1 MCGAER
7 SRSQQS
13 QIRELG
19 IASRKTPTT
28 TNGTCHNVENRVSRL
43 SFYRKEVEKT
53 LDFAVFASYNETS
66 ETGLSCLNF
75 NVIREFYG
83 TMTKKASRKDRARL
97 LKRVK
102 EERQKAK
109 LTLRDDSAKRARP
122 GKAARALRA
131 ALAKAPDPALEMGQ
145 PEEDPTLVDELIKK
159 GKDQSYLTQDDI
171 LSVFPEAEANLEQL
185 EELYIVLFDEGISVV
200 EAEKAAEEGEGPET
214 AKVPQEDFDLSA
226 IGIDDTVSLYLKEIS
241 RIALLTAAQ
250 EVEYARGME
259 IGKRARYRLNKDH
272 LAPNER
278 IRLEGKIHEGELY
291 RQKLIKANFR
301 LVVSIAK
308 KYIGRGVSFLDLI
321 QEGNIGLIRAVE
333 KFDYHRG
340 YKFSTYA
347 TWWIRQAITRAIA
360 DQGRT
365 IRVPVHMC
373 ERINKLTR
381 VSRQLVQELGREPTS
396 DEIAFKLNTT
406 SRKVERIIKISQRPL
421 SLEMPVGEEQDSHLG
436 DFIPDDS
443 TLGPTDAATHQLLR
457 EQMED
462 ILTSLSP
469 REGRVLQLRFGLK
482 DGKAHTLE
490 EVGRKFGVTRE
501 RIRQIEA
508 KALRKLRHPSR
519 SRKLRDYLE

>member
-1 MCGAER
+1 MVQMAKQSKAHKNGKIKDTLTATASVAVTAEPPADGAR
-7 SRSQQS
+7 
-13 QIRELG
+13 G
-19 IASRKTPTT
+19 IAKL
-28 TNGTCHNVENRVSRL
+28 RL
-43 SFYRKEVEKT
+43 VQPET
-53 LDFAVFASYNETS
+53 QAVVQE
-66 ETGLSCLNF
+66 L
-75 NVIREFYG
+75 I
-83 TMTKKASRKDRARL
+83 
-97 LKRVK
+97 
-102 EERQKAK
+102 AK
-109 LTLRDDSAKRARP
+109 
-122 GKAARALRA
+122 GKAQGY
-131 ALAKAPDPALEMGQ
+131 LAQ
-145 PEEDPTLVDELIKK
+145 
-159 GKDQSYLTQDDI
+159 DQI
-171 LSVFPEAEANLEQL
+171 LAVFPEAETNMEQL
-185 EELYIVLFDEGISVV
+185 EELYIVLF
-200 EAEKAAEEGEGPET
+200 EEGVQLLDEPPSATAARPEP
-214 AKVPQEDFDLSA
+214 AEPPPENVDLNE

-241 RIALLTAAQ
+241 RIPLLRAEQ

-259 IGKRARYRLNKDH
+259 IGKRAKQQLSRS
-272 LAPNER
+272 PSMSITER
-278 IRLEGKIHEGELY
+278 TRLETKVREGELS

-333 KFDYHRG
+333 KFDHKRG
-340 YKFSTYA
+340 FKFSTYA

-381 VSRQLVQELGREPTS
+381 VSRQLVQELGREPS
-396 DEIAFKLNTT
+396 PDEIAKELGTT
-406 SRKVERIIKISQRPL
+406 PKKVERIIKISQRPL

-436 DFIPDDS
+436 DFIPDES
-443 TLGPTDAATHQLLR
+443 TLGPTDAASHQLLR
-457 EQMED
+457 EQMEE

-482 DGKAHTLE
+482 DGKSHTLE
-490 EVGRKFGVTRE
+490 EVGKKFGVTRE

>member
-1 MCGAER
+1 MAKIEK
-7 SRSQQS
+7 
-13 QIRELG
+13 
-19 IASRKTPTT
+19 KT
-28 TNGTCHNVENRVSRL
+28 RL
-43 SFYRKEVEKT
+43 A
-53 LDFAVFASYNETS
+53 AVFAGPQLADPETKPVRGS
-66 ETGLSCLNF
+66 
-75 NVIREFYG
+75 
-83 TMTKKASRKDRARL
+83 RARIP
-97 LKRVK
+97 
-102 EERQKAK
+102 
-109 LTLRDDSAKRARP
+109 SAENRP
-122 GKAARALRA
+122 Q
-131 ALAKAPDPALEMGQ
+131 DEQ
-145 PEEDPTLVDELIKK
+145 PIINELIAK
-159 GKDQSYLTQDDI
+159 GKVRGYLTQDDI
-171 LSVFPEAEANLEQL
+171 LTAFPEAESNLEQL
-185 EELYIVLFDEGISVV
+185 EELYIVLF
-200 EAEKAAEEGEGPET
+200 EEGVQLVEENAKSAEPAESEEPEERKET
-214 AKVPQEDFDLSA
+214 FDLTE

-241 RIALLTAAQ
+241 RIPLLRAEQ
-250 EVEYARGME
+250 EVEYAKAME
-259 IGKRARYRLNKDH
+259 GGKRARFQLSR
-272 LAPNER
+272 ATPGASER
-278 IRLEGKIHEGELY
+278 ARLEAKIRAGELS

-333 KFDYHRG
+333 KFDYKRG

-381 VSRQLVQELGREPTS
+381 VSRQLVQELGREPS
-396 DEIAFKLNTT
+396 PDEIAKELGTT
-406 SRKVERIIKISQRPL
+406 PKKVERIIKISQRPL

-436 DFIPDDS
+436 DFIPDES
-443 TLGPTDAATHQLLR
+443 TLGPTDAASHQLLR
-457 EQMED
+457 EQMEE

-482 DGKAHTLE
+482 DGKSHTLE
-490 EVGRKFGVTRE
+490 EVGKKFGVTRE

>member
-1 MCGAER
+1 M
-7 SRSQQS
+7 
-13 QIRELG
+13 
-19 IASRKTPTT
+19 
-28 TNGTCHNVENRVSRL
+28 V
-43 SFYRKEVEKT
+43 
-53 LDFAVFASYNETS
+53 
-66 ETGLSCLNF
+66 
-75 NVIREFYG
+75 
-83 TMTKKASRKDRARL
+83 
-97 LKRVK
+97 
-102 EERQKAK
+102 
-109 LTLRDDSAKRARP
+109 
-122 GKAARALRA
+122 
-131 ALAKAPDPALEMGQ
+131 Q
-145 PEEDPTLVDELIKK
+145 PEEEPTPVEELIKK
-159 GKDQSYLTQDDI
+159 GKEQGYLVQDDI
-171 LSVFPEAEANLEQL
+171 LQVFPEAESNMEQL

-200 EAEKAAEEGEGPET
+200 EVEKTAAEDGEDAETSKAA
-214 AKVPQEDFDLSA
+214 QEDFDLSA

-241 RIALLTAAQ
+241 RIPLLTAAQ

-259 IGKRARYRLNKDH
+259 IGKRARYRLNKNH
-272 LAPNER
+272 VSTPER
-278 IRLEGKIHEGELY
+278 SRLEGKIREGELY

-333 KFDYHRG
+333 KFDHHRG
-340 YKFSTYA
+340 FKFSTYA

-396 DEIAFKLNTT
+396 EEIAQELNTT

-436 DFIPDDS
+436 DFIPDEM
-443 TLGPTDAATHQLLR
+443 TLGPTDAASHQLLR

-490 EVGRKFGVTRE
+490 EVGKKFGVTRE

>member
-1 MCGAER
+1 MATRRITKNTKAR
-7 SRSQQS
+7 SSGVVS
-13 QIRELG
+13 
-19 IASRKTPTT
+19 KTRHARNGH
-28 TNGTCHNVENRVSRL
+28 TNGNGHRTDRSVASSGLALTAPAEKAHVTFAQSRAL
-43 SFYRKEVEKT
+43 VQQLVEK
-53 LDFAVFASYNETS
+53 
-66 ETGLSCLNF
+66 
-75 NVIREFYG
+75 
-83 TMTKKASRKDRARL
+83 
-97 LKRVK
+97 
-102 EERQKAK
+102 
-109 LTLRDDSAKRARP
+109 
-122 GKAARALRA
+122 GKAQGWLS
-131 ALAKAPDPALEMGQ
+131 Q
-145 PEEDPTLVDELIKK
+145 
-159 GKDQSYLTQDDI
+159 DQI
-171 LSVFPEAEANLEQL
+171 LQVFPEAEANIEQL
-185 EELYIVLFDEGISVV
+185 EEVYIVLFEEGIQLVDQAEAPEVVV
-200 EAEKAAEEGEGPET
+200 EKPEEP
-214 AKVPQEDFDLSA
+214 AQVDLNE

-241 RIALLTAAQ
+241 RIPLLRAEQ

-259 IGKRARYRLNKDH
+259 IGKKARQQLNRSST
-272 LAPNER
+272 LSMSER
-278 IRLEGKIHEGELY
+278 TKLEQKIRDGELC

-333 KFDYHRG
+333 KFDYKRG
-340 YKFSTYA
+340 FKFSTYA

-381 VSRQLVQELGREPTS
+381 VSRQLVQELGREPTP
-396 DEIAFKLNTT
+396 DEIAKELGTT
-406 SRKVERIIKISQRPL
+406 PKKVERIIKISQRPL

-436 DFIPDDS
+436 DFIPDES
-443 TLGPTDAATHQLLR
+443 TLGPTDAASHQLLR
-457 EQMED
+457 EQMEE

-482 DGKAHTLE
+482 DGKSHTLE
-490 EVGRKFGVTRE
+490 EVGKKFGVTRE

>member
-1 MCGAER
+1 MA
-7 SRSQQS
+7 
-13 QIRELG
+13 
-19 IASRKTPTT
+19 
-28 TNGTCHNVENRVSRL
+28 
-43 SFYRKEVEKT
+43 
-53 LDFAVFASYNETS
+53 YNPF
-66 ETGLSCLNF
+66 ETGLSCLIFLFPGLIPTKVLASMAKKVVNK
-75 NVIREFYG
+75 IRKG
-83 TMTKKASRKDRARL
+83 ASLRVAAPKNGNGHRA
-97 LKRVK
+97 
-102 EERQKAK
+102 EM
-109 LTLRDDSAKRARP
+109 LRAPLAPVRGASAKH
-122 GKAARALRA
+122 GKRKPL
-131 ALAKAPDPALEMGQ
+131 LLPQD
-145 PEEDPTLVDELIKK
+145 EEPTLAEELIKK
-159 GKDQSYLTQDDI
+159 GKEKGFLSQDDI
-171 LSVFPEAEANLEQL
+171 LSVFPEAESNLEQL
-185 EELYIVLFDEGISVV
+185 EELYIVLFDEGIAVIERGKPRPTAPEEEEEPEPSA
-200 EAEKAAEEGEGPET
+200 AEK
-214 AKVPQEDFDLSA
+214 EDMDLSA

-241 RIALLTAAQ
+241 RIPLLTAAQ

-259 IGKRARYRLNKDH
+259 TGKKAKSRMKERISAAERARIESKVRL
-272 LAPNER
+272 
-278 IRLEGKIHEGELY
+278 GEQS

-396 DEIAFKLNTT
+396 DEIAKELNTT
-406 SRKVERIIKISQRPL
+406 PRKVERIIKISQRPL

-436 DFIPDDS
+436 DFIPDEL
-443 TLGPTDAATHQLLR
+443 TLGPTEASSYQLLR
-457 EQMED
+457 EQMEE

-482 DGKAHTLE
+482 DGKSHTLE
-490 EVGRKFGVTRE
+490 EVGKKFGVTRE

>member
-1 MCGAER
+1 MLTEMMKKNSVKKTKSIKATKKE
-7 SRSQQS
+7 
-13 QIRELG
+13 RELKTA
-19 IASRKTPTT
+19 AS
-28 TNGTCHNVENRVSRL
+28 
-43 SFYRKEVEKT
+43 
-53 LDFAVFASYNETS
+53 
-66 ETGLSCLNF
+66 
-75 NVIREFYG
+75 
-83 TMTKKASRKDRARL
+83 
-97 LKRVK
+97 
-102 EERQKAK
+102 Q
-109 LTLRDDSAKRARP
+109 
-122 GKAARALRA
+122 AARTLRA
-131 ALAKAPDPALEMGQ
+131 ALAAHKADPALAMGQ
-145 PEEDPTLVDELIKK
+145 PEEEPTAVDELIKK
-159 GKDQSYLTQDDI
+159 GKEQGYLTQDDI
-171 LSVFPEAEANLEQL
+171 LQVFPEAESNLEQL

-200 EAEKAAEEGEGPET
+200 ESEKPATTEETEEEAHKAA
-214 AKVPQEDFDLSA
+214 QEDLDLSA

-241 RIALLTAAQ
+241 RIPLLTAAQ

-259 IGKRARYRLNKDH
+259 MGKRARYRLNKNH
-272 LAPNER
+272 VSPAER
-278 IRLEGKIHEGELY
+278 ARLEAKIREGELC

-333 KFDYHRG
+333 KFDHHRG
-340 YKFSTYA
+340 FKFSTYA

-396 DEIAFKLNTT
+396 EEIAKELGTT

-436 DFIPDDS
+436 DFIPDEM
-443 TLGPTDAATHQLLR
+443 TLGPTDAASHQLLR

-490 EVGRKFGVTRE
+490 EVGKKFGVTRE

>member
-1 MCGAER
+1 MVKKNIKRPSKLPKRNG
-7 SRSQQS
+7 
-13 QIRELG
+13 LG
-19 IASRKTPTT
+19 RR
-28 TNGTCHNVENRVSRL
+28 NGHTVR
-43 SFYRKEVEKT
+43 
-53 LDFAVFASYNETS
+53 
-66 ETGLSCLNF
+66 GL
-75 NVIREFYG
+75 
-83 TMTKKASRKDRARL
+83 
-97 LKRVK
+97 
-102 EERQKAK
+102 
-109 LTLRDDSAKRARP
+109 
-122 GKAARALRA
+122 A
-131 ALAKAPDPALEMGQ
+131 ALVTARSSRAGDKAPLGQ
-145 PEEDPTLVDELIKK
+145 PEEEPTAVDELIKK
-159 GKDQSYLTQDDI
+159 GKERGYLTQDDV
-171 LSVFPEAEANLEQL
+171 LQAFPEAESNLEQL
-185 EELYIVLFDEGISVV
+185 EELYIVLFDEGIPVV
-200 EAEKAAEEGEGPET
+200 EAEKAPAAEEAEEAEAAPA
-214 AKVPQEDFDLSA
+214 AKEDFDLSA

-241 RIALLTAAQ
+241 RIPLLTAEQ
-250 EVEYARGME
+250 EIEYARSME
-259 IGKRARYRLNKDH
+259 TGKRARYRLNKNH
-272 LAPNER
+272 VTVPER
-278 IRLEGKIHEGELY
+278 TRLEEKIRDGELS

-396 DEIAFKLNTT
+396 DEIAKELNTT
-406 SRKVERIIKISQRPL
+406 PRKVERIIKISQRPL

-436 DFIPDDS
+436 DFIPDEL
-443 TLGPTDAATHQLLR
+443 TLGPTDAASHQLLR
-457 EQMED
+457 EQMEEV
-462 ILTSLSP
+462 LTSLSP

-482 DGKAHTLE
+482 DGKSHTLE
-490 EVGRKFGVTRE
+490 EVGKKFGVTRE

>member
-1 MCGAER
+1 MVLTEMVKKSSAR
-7 SRSQQS
+7 PRK
-13 QIRELG
+13 IKT
-19 IASRKTPTT
+19 IA
-28 TNGTCHNVENRVSRL
+28 
-43 SFYRKEVEKT
+43 
-53 LDFAVFASYNETS
+53 
-66 ETGLSCLNF
+66 
-75 NVIREFYG
+75 
-83 TMTKKASRKDRARL
+83 
-97 LKRVK
+97 LKRVAVHSGD
-102 EERQKAK
+102 KAH
-109 LTLRDDSAKRARP
+109 SRARSTKP
-122 GKAARALRA
+122 TRATAAKTEDLD
-131 ALAKAPDPALEMGQ
+131 LAIVQ
-145 PEEDPTLVDELIKK
+145 PEEEPTLAEELIKK
-159 GKDQSYLTQDDI
+159 GKEQGYLTQDDV
-171 LSVFPEAEANLEQL
+171 LSMFPEAESNMEQL
-185 EELYIVLFDEGISVV
+185 EELYIVLFDEGIPVV
-200 EAEKAAEEGEGPET
+200 EPEKAAAPEEEAEAPAP
-214 AKVPQEDFDLSA
+214 AKDDFDLSA

-241 RIALLTAAQ
+241 RIPLLNASQ

-259 IGKRARYRLNKDH
+259 TGKRARYRLNKNH
-272 LAPNER
+272 VSSPERTRLEQR
-278 IRLEGKIHEGELY
+278 IREGEVS

-396 DEIAFKLNTT
+396 DEIAKELNTT
-406 SRKVERIIKISQRPL
+406 PRKVERIIKISQRPL

-436 DFIPDDS
+436 DFIPDEM
-443 TLGPTDAATHQLLR
+443 TLGPTDAASHQLLR

-482 DGKAHTLE
+482 DGKSHTLE
-490 EVGRKFGVTRE
+490 EVGKKFGVTRE